1 MTDVELYHLKTFV
14 TVAEEK
20 HLTRASERLFTSQ
33 PAISA
38 HIKALEEELNLTL
51 FDRTPKGMQLTAAGE
66 QLLDRAQRTLAAAG
80 DFLHHAKGMQNELLG
95 SIRIGLNTDAEFLR
109 LVELQAGL
117 RAHYPQLD
125 LEFMSGRTGNNI
137 PALRVGK
144 LDAAFVSGDCDEP
157 LLDSHVLREEEMAV
171 AVPNALRDQIASPD
185 IPALARLPW
194 VYTSPDCAYYQL
206 MQPLFE
212 SHCCMPVKTMMAD
225 QEDAMRAMVAAGVG
239 LGIMRRSDVE
249 AAEREGRMHALPMKL
264 PTISLRFAYLRKRA
278 NDPII
283 RAVVSELSTIWG
295 LAPEQQ
301 RQAV

>member
-1 MTDVELYHLKTFV
+1 VELYHLKTFV

-66 QLLDRAQRTLAAAG
+66 QLLERAQHALAAAG
-80 DFLHHAKGMQNELLG
+80 DFLQHAKSMQNELLG
-95 SIRIGLNTDAEFLR
+95 SIRIGLNSDADFLR
-109 LVELQAGL
+109 LVDPPAGV
-117 RAHYPQLD
+117 RARYPQLE

-144 LDAAFVSGDCDEP
+144 LDAAFISGNCDEP
-157 LLDSHVLREEEMAV
+157 LLESHVLREEEMAV
-171 AVPNALRDQIASPD
+171 AVPHALRDRVTSAD
-185 IPALARLPW
+185 IPTLARLPW

-212 SHCCMPVKTMMAD
+212 AHCCTPVKTMMAD

-249 AAEREGRMHALPMKL
+249 AAEREGKMLALPMQL

-278 NDPII
+278 NDPVI
-283 RAVVSELSTIWG
+283 RAVMATLSVIWG
-295 LAPEQQ
+295 LQPEQQ

>member
-1 MTDVELYHLKTFV
+1 VELYHLKTFV

-66 QLLDRAQRTLAAAG
+66 QLLERAQHALAAAG
-80 DFLHHAKGMQNELLG
+80 DFLQHAKSMQNELLG
-95 SIRIGLNTDAEFLR
+95 SIRIGLNSDADFLR
-109 LVELQAGL
+109 LVDLQAGL
-117 RAHYPQLD
+117 RARYPQLE

-144 LDAAFVSGDCDEP
+144 LDAAFISGNCDEP
-157 LLDSHVLREEEMAV
+157 LLESHVLREEEMAV
-171 AVPNALRDQIASPD
+171 AVPHALRDRVTSAD
-185 IPALARLPW
+185 IPTLARLPW

-212 SHCCMPVKTMMAD
+212 AHCCTPVKTMMAD

-249 AAEREGRMHALPMKL
+249 AAEREGKMLALPMQL

-278 NDPII
+278 NDPVI
-283 RAVVSELSTIWG
+283 RAVMATLSDIWG
-295 LAPEQQ
+295 LQPEQQ

>member
-1 MTDVELYHLKTFV
+1 MELYHLKTFV

-66 QLLDRAQRTLAAAG
+66 QLLERAQHALAAAG
-80 DFLHHAKGMQNELLG
+80 DFLQHAKSMQNELLG
-95 SIRIGLNTDAEFLR
+95 SIRIGLNSDADFLR
-109 LVELQAGL
+109 LVDLQAGL
-117 RAHYPQLD
+117 RARYPQLE

-144 LDAAFVSGDCDEP
+144 LDAAFISGNCDEP
-157 LLDSHVLREEEMAV
+157 LLESHVLREEEMAV
-171 AVPNALRDQIASPD
+171 AVPHALRDRVTSAD
-185 IPALARLPW
+185 IPTLARLPW

-212 SHCCMPVKTMMAD
+212 AHCCTPVKTMMAD

-249 AAEREGRMHALPMKL
+249 AAEREGKMHALPMQL

-278 NDPII
+278 NDPVI
-283 RAVVSELSTIWG
+283 RAVMATLSDIWG
-295 LAPEQQ
+295 LQPEQQ

>member
-1 MTDVELYHLKTFV
+1 MELYHLKTFV

-66 QLLDRAQRTLAAAG
+66 QLLERAQHALAAAG
-80 DFLHHAKGMQNELLG
+80 DFLQHAKSMQNELLG
-95 SIRIGLNTDAEFLR
+95 SIRIGLNSDADFLR
-109 LVELQAGL
+109 LVDLQAGL
-117 RAHYPQLD
+117 RARYPQLE

-144 LDAAFVSGDCDEP
+144 LDAAFISGNCDEP
-157 LLDSHVLREEEMAV
+157 LLESHVLREEEMAV
-171 AVPNALRDQIASPD
+171 AVPHALRDRVTSAD
-185 IPALARLPW
+185 IPTLARLPW

-212 SHCCMPVKTMMAD
+212 AHCCTPVKTMMAD

-249 AAEREGRMHALPMKL
+249 AAEREGKMLALPMQL

-278 NDPII
+278 NDPVI
-283 RAVVSELSTIWG
+283 RAVMATLSDIWG
-295 LAPEQQ
+295 LQPEQQ